1 MSIPSLSCLVTIRAI
16 VASAC
21 ETSRYERLAME
32 PESSTRRTVSN
43 VLRKE

>member
-1 MSIPSLSCLVTIRAI
+1 MSIPSLLYLVTIRAI
-16 VASAC
+16 VASAS
-21 ETSRYERLAME
+21 ETSRHKRPAIE